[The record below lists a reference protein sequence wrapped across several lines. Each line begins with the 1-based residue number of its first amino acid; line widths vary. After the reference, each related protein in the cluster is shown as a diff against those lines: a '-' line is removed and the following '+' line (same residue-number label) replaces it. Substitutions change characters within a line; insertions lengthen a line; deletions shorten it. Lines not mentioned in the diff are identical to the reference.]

1 MTITV
6 DSNIWITIVIAV
18 LSVLA
23 SSLVTWYFSRR
34 HYSRPQEPNT
44 EHDVALMNA
53 KRDLVTSV
61 LKNVHWPMWLLIV
74 AIVLVMIEC
83 RNQ

>member
-1 MTITV
+1 MTITI
-6 DSNIWITIVIAV
+6 DTNIWVTIVIAV

-34 HYSRPQEPNT
+34 HYSRPSESNT

-53 KRDLVTSV
+53 KRELVTSV
-61 LKNVHWPMWLLIV
+61 LKNMYWPMFLLIF
-74 AIVLVMIEC
+74 AIVMVMIEC
-83 RNQ
+83 RNH